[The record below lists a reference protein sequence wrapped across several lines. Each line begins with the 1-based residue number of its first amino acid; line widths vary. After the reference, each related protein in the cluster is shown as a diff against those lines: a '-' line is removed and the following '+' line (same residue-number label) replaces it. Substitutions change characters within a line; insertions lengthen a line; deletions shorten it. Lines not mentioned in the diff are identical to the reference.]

1 MVQSKPG
8 MDRACEGVHGV
19 KVEFEMYDSRYER
32 PAKSCQVLV
41 FHASGLHYIN
51 AGANVHYSHQHDQFN
66 NYDEFPGAKKKYG
79 EDGKH
84 RMYWAYFDDVKE
96 AVRKA
101 VNAERRKM
109 RNAEVPMDYMSDEEV
124 PTDYMSDEE
133 ASCDV

>member
-51 AGANVHYSHQHDQFN
+51 AGADVHYSREHDQFN
-66 NYDEFPGAKKKYG
+66 NYDEIPKPERKYG
-79 EDGKH
+79 EEDRKH
-84 RMYWAYFDDVKE
+84 RMYWAYFEDVQE

-101 VNAERRKM
+101 VNVERRKM
-109 RNAEVPMDYMSDEEV
+109 RNAEV

-133 ASCDV
+133 ASADVR